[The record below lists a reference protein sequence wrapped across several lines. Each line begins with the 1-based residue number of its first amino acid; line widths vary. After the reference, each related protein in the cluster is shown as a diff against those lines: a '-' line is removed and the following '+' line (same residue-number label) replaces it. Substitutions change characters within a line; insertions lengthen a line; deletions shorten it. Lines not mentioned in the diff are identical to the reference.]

1 MHSMAPIEHLIYEVM
16 KQKYQYITAQHKTLH
31 APAGHFSIS
40 MLRRVASMDGTS
52 TEVDVQKGSSALK
65 REESVHKIRTHF
77 GVGGG
82 GRKGAAMTATVFHS
96 FIKRKYAIKLIIF
109 FVIFCCCCCCF
120 AFLLGTAFSC
130 FVLSLVSWSVGRS
143 VYSFITSFH
152 ST

>member
-52 TEVDVQKGSSALK
+52 AEVDVQKGSSALK

-82 GRKGAAMTATVFHS
+82 GRKGGAMTATVFHS

-109 FVIFCCCCCCF
+109 FVLFPLLFFSTNCSFSYFVRWF
-120 AFLLGTAFSC
+120 ALGC
-130 FVLSLVSWSVGRS
+130 
-143 VYSFITSFH
+143 SFITSFH
-152 ST
+152 FS